1 VPARLALVSA
11 SEDFITLIVTD
22 LSHENADDEAWATL
36 QAIRN
41 GAVDAFVVDG
51 KQVVMLDS
59 AKSPYRALVERMRQ
73 GAVTVGRDGV
83 IVYANERFAAMV
95 ALPHGRILG
104 GRLADLVSESD
115 RETLQAILSARDN
128 AQGELKLRAAN
139 GERPATQVSMTSMD
153 GHKLLLFADLTE
165 QKRHQASDERTR
177 KFLGMLAH
185 EFRNI
190 LGPINNSVLLLK
202 RAEALDAD
210 GKKAVDIIERQAGRL
225 LGLVEDL
232 RRINPK
238 E

>member
-1 VPARLALVSA
+1 
-11 SEDFITLIVTD
+11 
-22 LSHENADDEAWATL
+22 
-36 QAIRN
+36 
-41 GAVDAFVVDG
+41 
-51 KQVVMLDS
+51 M
-59 AKSPYRALVERMRQ
+59 
-73 GAVTVGRDGV
+73 
-83 IVYANERFAAMV
+83 FAA
-95 ALPHGRILG
+95 
-104 GRLADLVSESD
+104 
-115 RETLQAILSARDN
+115 RDT

-139 GERPATQVSMTSMD
+139 GERPVMQATMTSMD
-153 GHKLLLFADLTE
+153 GHKLFLFADMTE

-202 RAEALDAD
+202 GSPGLDAD
-210 GKKAVDIIERQAGRL
+210 AKKAVEVIERQSGRL